1 MKQSFKSSNESEGEI
16 GSHITLYSGP
26 EDHYSHRTRFALRL
40 KKVHFSL
47 KNVLDLKRLP
57 EELKEINPYHQLRAV
72 PTLVD
77 RDMVLYEPNVIL
89 QYIDD
94 RFPSQL
100 LIPTQAREKARF
112 CMELWRIRVNLID
125 LADSILKEKNKYKA
139 AEMSRE
145 LRTRLVD
152 FSTQHLVNDLY
163 HSEPR
168 QLTMLDCILA
178 PVLLRLPSMGI
189 RLRSN
194 VAKYQPLR
202 RYMQMI
208 FTEKA
213 FSASCSEE
221 ELSLL
226 NSFG

>member
-1 MKQSFKSSNESEGEI
+1 MKQSFKSSNESEEEI
-16 GSHITLYSGP
+16 GSYITLYSGP
-26 EDHYSHRTRFALRL
+26 EDHYSHRARFALCL
-40 KKVHFSL
+40 KKVQFSL
-47 KNVLDLKRLP
+47 KSISDLKRLP
-57 EELKEINPYHQLRAV
+57 EELKEINPYHKVRAV
-72 PTLVD
+72 PILID

-112 CMELWRIRVNLID
+112 CMELWRINVHLID
-125 LADSILKEKNKYKA
+125 LADSIIKEKNKYKA

-145 LRTRLVD
+145 LRTRLID

-168 QLTMLDCILA
+168 PLTMLDCILA

-202 RYMQMI
+202 RYMQI
-208 FTEKA
+208 GRA
-213 FSASCSEE
+213 HV
-221 ELSLL
+221 
-226 NSFG
+226 

>member
-1 MKQSFKSSNESEGEI
+1 MNQSFNLSTESEEEI
-16 GSHITLYSGP
+16 GSDITLYSGP
-26 EDHYSHRTRFALRL
+26 EDHYSHRARFALRL

-47 KNVLDLKRLP
+47 KSVANPKRLP
-57 EELKEINPYHQLRAV
+57 EELKVINPYHKVRAV

-77 RDMVLYEPNVIL
+77 REMVLYEPDVIL

-100 LIPTQAREKARF
+100 LIPTQARDKALF
-112 CMELWRIRVNLID
+112 CMELWRVKVNLIG
-125 LADSILKEKNKYKA
+125 LADSIIKEKNKYKA
-139 AEMSRE
+139 AELSRE
-145 LRTRLVD
+145 LRTRLID

-163 HSEPR
+163 HNAPR
-168 QLTMLDCILA
+168 PLTMMDCVLA
-178 PVLLRLPSMGI
+178 PILLRLPSMGI

-208 FTEKA
+208 FTERA

-226 NSFG
+226 KSFS